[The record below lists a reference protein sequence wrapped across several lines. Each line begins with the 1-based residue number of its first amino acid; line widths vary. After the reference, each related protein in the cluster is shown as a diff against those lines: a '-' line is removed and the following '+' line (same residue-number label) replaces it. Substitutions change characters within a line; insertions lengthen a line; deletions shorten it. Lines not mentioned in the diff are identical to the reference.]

1 MQEVLS
7 YLRIFHENLCDVM
20 MLMEILHL
28 EGRTMMRM
36 SKKMVVLGQTVR
48 LLPIIGEADKA
59 ATHLS
64 TCSTR
69 THAFDKRERRDRQEK
84 YLH

>member
-1 MQEVLS
+1 MA
-7 YLRIFHENLCDVM
+7 ENNPAM
-20 MLMEILHL
+20 M
-28 EGRTMMRM
+28 MMTA
-36 SKKMVVLGQTVR
+36 VLGQTVR

-69 THAFDKRERRDRQEK
+69 THAFDKGERRD
-84 YLH
+84 

>member
-7 YLRIFHENLCDVM
+7 YLRIFHEILCDVM

-59 ATHLS
+59 ATHPS

-69 THAFDKRERRDRQEK
+69 THAFDKRERRD
-84 YLH
+84 